1 MTARQAHERDD
12 VLDHSGTEHGRTA
25 PPPAAGPV
33 DDVALNDF
41 GIRDHPVGPDLLPGL
56 RQERIQAHGR
66 RTLPLSHRHR
76 PGASYAAG
84 MVAIPD
90 SARPVL
96 EGPNLA
102 HVVTI
107 DPDGAPQVS
116 CVWVGLDGDE
126 VVFASLGPWRKLR
139 NLERDA
145 RIALSVESPELNDM
159 GMREYLVLQGT
170 ARVVS
175 GGAPE
180 MLQDLAHVYLGP
192 EVRFPPMDDPPP
204 GSVVRITVDRISG
217 VGPWTG

>member
-1 MTARQAHERDD
+1 
-12 VLDHSGTEHGRTA
+12 
-25 PPPAAGPV
+25 
-33 DDVALNDF
+33 
-41 GIRDHPVGPDLLPGL
+41 
-56 RQERIQAHGR
+56 
-66 RTLPLSHRHR
+66 
-76 PGASYAAG
+76 

>member
-1 MTARQAHERDD
+1 
-12 VLDHSGTEHGRTA
+12 
-25 PPPAAGPV
+25 
-33 DDVALNDF
+33 
-41 GIRDHPVGPDLLPGL
+41 
-56 RQERIQAHGR
+56 
-66 RTLPLSHRHR
+66 
-76 PGASYAAG
+76 
-84 MVAIPD
+84 MVAIPP

-145 RIALSVESPELNDM
+145 RVALSVESPEVNHL

-170 ARVVS
+170 ARVVT

-180 MLQDLAHVYLGP
+180 LLQELAHVYLGP
-192 EVRFPPMDDPPP
+192 DVRFPPMDDPPP
-204 GSVVRITVDRISG
+204 GSVVRITVDRVGG
-217 VGPWTG
+217 VGPWTADGR